1 MSLFVA
7 CSICE
12 VGKDAVGVAGNIFA
26 FGLFLS
32 PIPTFRRIIR
42 NGSTE
47 MFSGLPYIYSL
58 MNCLIC
64 LWYGTP
70 LISPDNLLITTVNSI
85 GATFQFVYI
94 ILFLMHA
101 ENAKKVRMLGLLLV
115 VLGIFAIILVGSLQ
129 IADSN
134 IRRAFVGFLS
144 CVSLISMF
152 ASPLF
157 VINLVIRTKSV
168 EFMPFYLSLSTF
180 LMSVSFFLYG
190 FLSGDAFVY
199 VPNGIGTLL
208 GLIQLVL
215 YFYYNR
221 SSSEDSRES
230 LILVCKTK
238 VNTLVMIKIY
248 GLSQSLK
255 VGVAPSIKKIVESPL
270 RWCGHVWRRLFKV
283 TIRRVDQMKFGPISR
298 GRWRLRKITGETPP
312 IGAKPSKGDS
322 SPSAI
327 QYYPTICLPC
337 STAPSSPKSN
347 HNMAHTIL

>member
-230 LILVCKTK
+230 LILS
-238 VNTLVMIKIY
+238 Y
-248 GLSQSLK
+248 
-255 VGVAPSIKKIVESPL
+255 A
-270 RWCGHVWRRLFKV
+270 
-283 TIRRVDQMKFGPISR
+283 
-298 GRWRLRKITGETPP
+298 
-312 IGAKPSKGDS
+312 
-322 SPSAI
+322 
-327 QYYPTICLPC
+327 
-337 STAPSSPKSN
+337 
-347 HNMAHTIL
+347 